1 MGVASLVI
9 ECISAAGPHPRG
21 LGLLGIRS
29 RRVRAEFCSSLLVV
43 LASGL
48 LCIPKEAKAQ
58 TNPFDTDV
66 DVRIGGRVFLSEC
79 GRCHGNDAK
88 GNDETDAPDL
98 TRGRF
103 RNAST
108 DAGLFQVIRDGIPG
122 TTMIGIGWAPDPTIW
137 QIVAYIDSLRIDPG
151 DYDLPGNV
159 DRGRQVFEGKGN
171 CGSCHIV
178 RGAGGRLG
186 PDLSTVANRRKP
198 EELKA
203 DLTDPDETVDPRWWT
218 LKVTRADGSI
228 VEGLR
233 MNEDTFTLRIMD
245 ADESL
250 RHFSKKDLRSI
261 ERVETSTMPSV
272 TGTLTASE
280 VDDLVAYLFSLRK
293 ESGT

>member
-1 MGVASLVI
+1 MGVASFV
-9 ECISAAGPHPRG
+9 P
-21 LGLLGIRS
+21 
-29 RRVRAEFCSSLLVV
+29 VV
-43 LASGL
+43 LVSGFFW
-48 LCIPKEAKAQ
+48 IPPPAEAQ
-58 TNPFDTDV
+58 ENPFDTEV
-66 DVRIGGRVFLSEC
+66 DARIGGRVFLAEC

-108 DAGLFQVIRDGIPG
+108 DAGLFQVIRDGVPG

-137 QIVAYIDSLRIDPG
+137 QIVAYVNSLRIDPA
-151 DYDLPGNV
+151 DYDLPGSV
-159 DRGRQVFEGKGN
+159 DQGRRIFNGKGN
-171 CGSCHIV
+171 CASCHVVHGI
-178 RGAGGRLG
+178 GGRLG

-198 EELKA
+198 EELKT
-203 DLTDPDETVDPRWWT
+203 DLTDPDETVEPRWWT
-218 LKVTRADGSI
+218 LKVTRADGS
-228 VEGLR
+228 VAEGLR

-245 ADESL
+245 GDESL

-261 ERVETSTMPSV
+261 ERIETSTMPSV
-272 TGTLTASE
+272 SGTLTASE